1 MPACIFF
8 KNLII
13 TKILEIRR
21 KPDFDNE
28 KIGAKT
34 QYLKKMNDAQSAFDS
49 EFLKKLEYLYIVS
62 KKIFAGRIKA
72 ERRTTR
78 RGVSVEFAD
87 YRNYTPG
94 DDFRYIDWN
103 AFARLDELLLKLYEE
118 REDLH
123 IYFLVDASQ
132 SMTYGGELPKLIY
145 AKRVAAALAY
155 IGLSNLDRISIT
167 SFNNTGVNR
176 LPTERGKGKI
186 FTVLDFLDQ
195 INGNG
200 ETDLEN
206 AFHNFVHTTK
216 RRGLVVLISDL
227 FDPSGFTQGLNVL
240 KFQKH
245 ELFVIHIIDQKEVAP
260 DLLGDYHLV
269 DVETNQLR
277 QVTINENH
285 LKRYQALFQKYCDD
299 MDLYCT
305 QREISLVRTT
315 TESPFEELILRIF
328 RMGGFVS

>member
-1 MPACIFF
+1 M
-8 KNLII
+8 
-13 TKILEIRR
+13 
-21 KPDFDNE
+21 NE
-28 KIGAKT
+28 T
-34 QYLKKMNDAQSAFDS
+34 ESAFDS
-49 EFLKKLEYLYIVS
+49 DFLKKLEYLYIVS

-72 ERRTTR
+72 ERRSTR

-87 YRNYTPG
+87 YRNYTAG

-132 SMTYGGELPKLIY
+132 SMTYGELPKLIY

-155 IGLSNLDRISIT
+155 IGLSNLDRIGIT
-167 SFNNTGVNR
+167 AFNTTDMNR

-186 FTVLDFLDQ
+186 FTVLNFLDQ
-195 INGNG
+195 IDGTG
-200 ETDLEN
+200 ETDLES
-206 AFHNFVHTTK
+206 AFHNFVHMTK

-227 FDPSGFTQGLNVL
+227 FDPKGFTAGLNML

-245 ELFVIHIIDQKEVAP
+245 DLFVIHIIDEKEAEP
-260 DLLGDYHLV
+260 NLLGDYHLV
-269 DVETNQLR
+269 DVETDQLR
-277 QVTINENH
+277 PVTINENH
-285 LKRYQALFQKYCDD
+285 IKRYQVLFKKYCDD
-299 MDLYCT
+299 LDRYCT
-305 QREISLVRTT
+305 QREISLVRTMT
-315 TESPFEELILRIF
+315 KAPFEELILRIF

>member
-1 MPACIFF
+1 M
-8 KNLII
+8 
-13 TKILEIRR
+13 
-21 KPDFDNE
+21 
-28 KIGAKT
+28 
-34 QYLKKMNDAQSAFDS
+34 QNDTQSAFDS

-72 ERRTTR
+72 ERRSTR

-123 IYFLVDASQ
+123 IYFLVDVSQ
-132 SMTYGGELPKLIY
+132 SMTYGELPKLIY

-155 IGLSNLDRISIT
+155 IGLSNLDRIGIT
-167 SFNNTGVNR
+167 AFNTTDMNR

-186 FTVLDFLDQ
+186 FTVLNFLDQ
-195 INGNG
+195 INGSG
-200 ETDLEN
+200 ETDLEH
-206 AFHNFVHTTK
+206 AFQTFVHQTK

-227 FDPSGFTQGLNVL
+227 FDPKGFTAGLNML

-245 ELFVIHIIDQKEVAP
+245 DLFVIHIIDEKEAEP
-260 DLLGDYHLV
+260 TLLGDYHLV

-277 QVTINENH
+277 PVTINENH
-285 LKRYQALFQKYCDD
+285 IKRYQALFQKYCDD
-299 MDLYCT
+299 LDRYCR
-305 QREISLVRTT
+305 QREISLVRTMT
-315 TESPFEELILRIF
+315 KAPFEELILRIF

>member
-1 MPACIFF
+1 M
-8 KNLII
+8 
-13 TKILEIRR
+13 
-21 KPDFDNE
+21 NE
-28 KIGAKT
+28 T
-34 QYLKKMNDAQSAFDS
+34 ESAFDS
-49 EFLKKLEYLYIVS
+49 DFLKKLEYLYIVS

-72 ERRTTR
+72 ERRSTR

-87 YRNYTPG
+87 YRNYTAG

-132 SMTYGGELPKLIY
+132 SMTYGELPKLIY

-155 IGLSNLDRISIT
+155 IGLSNLDRIGIT
-167 SFNNTGVNR
+167 AFNTTDMNR

-186 FTVLDFLDQ
+186 FTVLNFLDQ
-195 INGNG
+195 IDGTG
-200 ETDLEN
+200 ETDLES
-206 AFHNFVHTTK
+206 AFHNFVHMTK

-227 FDPSGFTQGLNVL
+227 FDPKGFTAGLNML

-245 ELFVIHIIDQKEVAP
+245 DLFVIHIIDEREAEP
-260 DLLGDYHLV
+260 NLLGDYHLV
-269 DVETNQLR
+269 DVETDQLR
-277 QVTINENH
+277 PVTINENH
-285 LKRYQALFQKYCDD
+285 IKRYQALFKKYCDD
-299 MDLYCT
+299 LDRYCT
-305 QREISLVRTT
+305 QREISIVRTMT
-315 TESPFEELILRIF
+315 KAPFEELILRIF

>member
-1 MPACIFF
+1 
-8 KNLII
+8 
-13 TKILEIRR
+13 
-21 KPDFDNE
+21 
-28 KIGAKT
+28 
-34 QYLKKMNDAQSAFDS
+34 MNNTQSAFDS

-72 ERRTTR
+72 ERRSTR

-87 YRNYTPG
+87 YRNYTAG

-123 IYFLVDASQ
+123 IYFLVDTSR
-132 SMTYGGELPKLIY
+132 SMTYGEPQKLLY

-155 IGLSNLDRISIT
+155 IGLSNLDRVSIT
-167 SFNNTGVNR
+167 AFTDTDQER

-186 FTVLDFLDQ
+186 FTVLDFLDR
-195 INGNG
+195 IDGAG
-200 ETDLEN
+200 ETNLQT

-227 FDPSGFTQGLNVL
+227 FDPSGFTNGLNVL

-245 ELFVIHIIDQKEVAP
+245 DLFIIHIIDEREAEP
-260 DLLGDYHLV
+260 TLLGDYHLV
-269 DVETNQLR
+269 DVETDQLR
-277 QVTINENH
+277 PVTVNESH
-285 LKRYQALFQKYCDD
+285 IKRYKALFQKYCE
-299 MDLYCT
+299 DLDRYCV
-305 QREISLVRTT
+305 QREIGFIRTT
-315 TESPFEELILRIF
+315 TQLPFDELILRIF

>member
-1 MPACIFF
+1 
-8 KNLII
+8 
-13 TKILEIRR
+13 
-21 KPDFDNE
+21 
-28 KIGAKT
+28 
-34 QYLKKMNDAQSAFDS
+34 MNNTQSAFDS

-72 ERRTTR
+72 ERRSTR

-87 YRNYTPG
+87 YRNYTAG

-123 IYFLVDASQ
+123 IYFLVDASR
-132 SMTYGGELPKLIY
+132 SMTYGEPEKLLY

-155 IGLSNLDRISIT
+155 IGLSNLDRVSIT
-167 SFNNTGVNR
+167 AFTDTDQER

-186 FTVLDFLDQ
+186 FTVLDFLDR
-195 INGNG
+195 IDGAG
-200 ETDLEN
+200 ETNLQT

-227 FDPSGFTQGLNVL
+227 FDPSGFTNGLNVL

-245 ELFVIHIIDQKEVAP
+245 DLFIIHIIDEREAEP
-260 DLLGDYHLV
+260 TLLGDYHLV
-269 DVETNQLR
+269 DVETDQLR
-277 QVTINENH
+277 PVTVNESH
-285 LKRYQALFQKYCDD
+285 IKRYKALFQKYCE
-299 MDLYCT
+299 DLDHYCV
-305 QREISLVRTT
+305 QREIGFIRTT
-315 TESPFEELILRIF
+315 TQLPFDELILRIF

>member
-1 MPACIFF
+1 
-8 KNLII
+8 
-13 TKILEIRR
+13 
-21 KPDFDNE
+21 
-28 KIGAKT
+28 
-34 QYLKKMNDAQSAFDS
+34 MNDTQSAFDS
-49 EFLKKLEYLYIVS
+49 DFLKQLEYLYIIS

-72 ERRTTR
+72 ERRSTR

-87 YRNYTPG
+87 YRNYTAG

-132 SMTYGGELPKLIY
+132 SMTYGELPKLIY

-155 IGLSNLDRISIT
+155 IGLSNLDRIGIT
-167 SFNNTGVNR
+167 VFNTTDTNR

-186 FTVLDFLDQ
+186 FTVLNFLDQ
-195 INGNG
+195 INGSG
-200 ETDLEN
+200 ETDLEH
-206 AFHNFVHTTK
+206 AFRNFVHMTK

-227 FDPSGFTQGLNVL
+227 FDPKGFTAGLDIL

-245 ELFVIHIIDQKEVAP
+245 DIFVIHIIDEKEADP
-260 DLLGDYHLV
+260 NLLGDYHLV

-277 QVTINENH
+277 PVTINENH
-285 LKRYQALFQKYCDD
+285 IKRYKALFNKYCDD
-299 MDLYCT
+299 LDRYCT
-305 QREISLVRTT
+305 QREISLVRTMT
-315 TESPFEELILRIF
+315 KAPFEELILRIF
-328 RMGGFVS
+328 RMGGFVA

>member
-1 MPACIFF
+1 MGSPA
-8 KNLII
+8 
-13 TKILEIRR
+13 RR
-21 KPDFDNE
+21 V
-28 KIGAKT
+28 
-34 QYLKKMNDAQSAFDS
+34 MNDTQSAFDS

-72 ERRTTR
+72 ERRSTR

-123 IYFLVDASQ
+123 IYILVDASQ
-132 SMTYGGELPKLIY
+132 SMTYGELPKLIY

-155 IGLSNLDRISIT
+155 IGLSNLDRIGIT
-167 SFNNTGVNR
+167 AFNTTDMNR

-186 FTVLDFLDQ
+186 FTVLNFLDQ
-195 INGNG
+195 INGTG
-200 ETDLEN
+200 ETDMEH
-206 AFHNFVHTTK
+206 AFRNFVHMTK
-216 RRGLVVLISDL
+216 RRGLVVVISDL
-227 FDPSGFTQGLNVL
+227 FDPKGFTAGLNML

-245 ELFVIHIIDQKEVAP
+245 DLFVIHIIDEKEAEP
-260 DLLGDYHLV
+260 NLLGDYHLV
-269 DVETNQLR
+269 DVETDQLR
-277 QVTINENH
+277 PVTINENH
-285 LKRYQALFQKYCDD
+285 IKRYKALFNKYCDD
-299 MDLYCT
+299 LDRYCT
-305 QREISLVRTT
+305 QREISLVRTMT
-315 TESPFEELILRIF
+315 KAPFEELILRIF

>member
-1 MPACIFF
+1 
-8 KNLII
+8 
-13 TKILEIRR
+13 
-21 KPDFDNE
+21 
-28 KIGAKT
+28 
-34 QYLKKMNDAQSAFDS
+34 MNNTQSAFDS

-72 ERRTTR
+72 ERRSTR

-87 YRNYTPG
+87 YRNYTAG

-123 IYFLVDASQ
+123 IYFLVDASR
-132 SMTYGGELPKLIY
+132 SMTYGEPQKLIY

-155 IGLSNLDRISIT
+155 IGLSNLDRVSIT
-167 SFNNTGVNR
+167 AFTDTDQER

-186 FTVLDFLDQ
+186 FTVLDFLDR
-195 INGNG
+195 IDGAG
-200 ETDLEN
+200 ETNLQT

-227 FDPSGFTQGLNVL
+227 FDPSGFTNGLNVL

-245 ELFVIHIIDQKEVAP
+245 DLFIIHIIDEREAEP
-260 DLLGDYHLV
+260 TLLGDYHLV
-269 DVETNQLR
+269 DVETDQLR
-277 QVTINENH
+277 PVTVNESH
-285 LKRYQALFQKYCDD
+285 IKRYKALFQKYCE
-299 MDLYCT
+299 DLDRYCV
-305 QREISLVRTT
+305 QREIGFIRTT
-315 TESPFEELILRIF
+315 TQLPFDELILQIF

>member
-1 MPACIFF
+1 
-8 KNLII
+8 
-13 TKILEIRR
+13 
-21 KPDFDNE
+21 
-28 KIGAKT
+28 
-34 QYLKKMNDAQSAFDS
+34 MNNTQSAFDS

-72 ERRTTR
+72 ERRSTR

-87 YRNYTPG
+87 YRNYTAG

-123 IYFLVDASQ
+123 IYFLVDTSR
-132 SMTYGGELPKLIY
+132 SMTYGEPQKLIY

-155 IGLSNLDRISIT
+155 IGLSNLDRVSIT
-167 SFNNTGVNR
+167 AFTDTDQER

-186 FTVLDFLDQ
+186 FTVLDFLDR
-195 INGNG
+195 IDGAG
-200 ETDLEN
+200 ETNLQT

-227 FDPSGFTQGLNVL
+227 FDPSGFTNGLNVL

-245 ELFVIHIIDQKEVAP
+245 DLFIIHIIDEREAEP
-260 DLLGDYHLV
+260 TLLGDYHLV
-269 DVETNQLR
+269 DVETDQLR
-277 QVTINENH
+277 PVTVNESH
-285 LKRYQALFQKYCDD
+285 IKRYKALFQKYCE
-299 MDLYCT
+299 DLDRYCV
-305 QREISLVRTT
+305 QREIGFIRTT
-315 TESPFEELILRIF
+315 TQLPFDELILRIF

>member
-1 MPACIFF
+1 M
-8 KNLII
+8 N
-13 TKILEIRR
+13 
-21 KPDFDNE
+21 N
-28 KIGAKT
+28 T
-34 QYLKKMNDAQSAFDS
+34 QSTFDS

-72 ERRTTR
+72 ERRSTR

-87 YRNYTPG
+87 YRNYTAG

-123 IYFLVDASQ
+123 IYFLVDASR
-132 SMTYGGELPKLIY
+132 SMTYGEPEKLLY
-145 AKRVAAALAY
+145 AKRVAAGLAY
-155 IGLSNLDRISIT
+155 IGLSNLDRVSIT
-167 SFNNTGVNR
+167 AFTDTDQER

-186 FTVLDFLDQ
+186 FTLLDFLDR
-195 INGNG
+195 IDGAG
-200 ETDLEN
+200 ETNLQT

-227 FDPSGFTQGLNVL
+227 FDPRGFTNGLNVL

-245 ELFVIHIIDQKEVAP
+245 DLFIIHIIDEREAEP
-260 DLLGDYHLV
+260 TLLGDYHLV
-269 DVETNQLR
+269 DVETDQLR
-277 QVTINENH
+277 PVTVNESH
-285 LKRYQALFQKYCDD
+285 IKRYKALFQKYCE
-299 MDLYCT
+299 DLDRYYV
-305 QREISLVRTT
+305 QREIGFIRTT
-315 TESPFEELILRIF
+315 TQLPFDELILRIF

>member
-1 MPACIFF
+1 
-8 KNLII
+8 
-13 TKILEIRR
+13 
-21 KPDFDNE
+21 
-28 KIGAKT
+28 
-34 QYLKKMNDAQSAFDS
+34 MNDTQSAFDS
-49 EFLKKLEYLYIVS
+49 DFLKKLEYLYIVS

-72 ERRTTR
+72 ERRSTR

-87 YRNYTPG
+87 YRNYTAG

-132 SMTYGGELPKLIY
+132 SMTYGELPKLIY

-155 IGLSNLDRISIT
+155 IGLSNLDRIGIT
-167 SFNNTGVNR
+167 AFNTTDMNR

-186 FTVLDFLDQ
+186 FTVLNFLDQ
-195 INGNG
+195 INGTG
-200 ETDLEN
+200 ETDLES
-206 AFHNFVHTTK
+206 AFHNFVHMTK

-227 FDPSGFTQGLNVL
+227 FDPKGFTAGLNML

-245 ELFVIHIIDQKEVAP
+245 DLFVIHIIDEKEAEP
-260 DLLGDYHLV
+260 NLLGDYHLV
-269 DVETNQLR
+269 DVETDQLR
-277 QVTINENH
+277 PVTINENH
-285 LKRYQALFQKYCDD
+285 IKRYQALFKKYCDD
-299 MDLYCT
+299 LDRYCT
-305 QREISLVRTT
+305 QREISIVRTMT
-315 TESPFEELILRIF
+315 KAPFEELILRIF

>member
-1 MPACIFF
+1 
-8 KNLII
+8 
-13 TKILEIRR
+13 
-21 KPDFDNE
+21 
-28 KIGAKT
+28 
-34 QYLKKMNDAQSAFDS
+34 MNDTQSAFDS
-49 EFLKKLEYLYIVS
+49 DFLKKLEYLYIIS

-72 ERRTTR
+72 ERRSTR

-132 SMTYGGELPKLIY
+132 SMTYGELPKLIY

-155 IGLSNLDRISIT
+155 IGLSNLDRIGIT
-167 SFNNTGVNR
+167 AFNTTDMNR

-186 FTVLDFLDQ
+186 FTVLNFLDQ
-195 INGNG
+195 IEATG

-206 AFHNFVHTTK
+206 AFHNFAHMTK

-227 FDPSGFTQGLNVL
+227 FDPKGFIAGLNML

-245 ELFVIHIIDQKEVAP
+245 DLFVIHIIDEKEAEP
-260 DLLGDYHLV
+260 NLLGDYHLV

-277 QVTINENH
+277 PVTINENH
-285 LKRYQALFQKYCDD
+285 IKRYKALFDKYCEDID
-299 MDLYCT
+299 RFCL
-305 QREISLVRTT
+305 QREISFVRTMT
-315 TESPFEELILRIF
+315 KAPFEELILRIF
-328 RMGGFVS
+328 RLGGFVS

>member
-1 MPACIFF
+1 
-8 KNLII
+8 
-13 TKILEIRR
+13 
-21 KPDFDNE
+21 
-28 KIGAKT
+28 
-34 QYLKKMNDAQSAFDS
+34 MNDTQSAFDS

-72 ERRTTR
+72 ERRSTR

-132 SMTYGGELPKLIY
+132 SMTYGELPKLIY

-155 IGLSNLDRISIT
+155 IGLSNLDRIGIT
-167 SFNNTGVNR
+167 VFNTTDMNR

-186 FTVLDFLDQ
+186 FTVLNFLDQ
-195 INGNG
+195 INGTG
-200 ETDLEN
+200 ETDMEH
-206 AFHNFVHTTK
+206 AFRNFVHMTK
-216 RRGLVVLISDL
+216 RRGLVVVISDL
-227 FDPSGFTQGLNVL
+227 FDPKGFTAGLNML

-245 ELFVIHIIDQKEVAP
+245 DLFVIHIIDEKEAEP
-260 DLLGDYHLV
+260 TLLGDYHLV
-269 DVETNQLR
+269 DVETDQLR
-277 QVTINENH
+277 PVTINENH
-285 LKRYQALFQKYCDD
+285 IKRYKALFNKYCDD
-299 MDLYCT
+299 LDRYCM
-305 QREISLVRTT
+305 QREISLVRTMT
-315 TESPFEELILRIF
+315 KAPFEELILRIF

>member
-1 MPACIFF
+1 M
-8 KNLII
+8 
-13 TKILEIRR
+13 
-21 KPDFDNE
+21 
-28 KIGAKT
+28 
-34 QYLKKMNDAQSAFDS
+34 MNDTQSAFDS

-72 ERRTTR
+72 ERRSTR

-87 YRNYTPG
+87 YRNYTAG

-132 SMTYGGELPKLIY
+132 SMTYGALPKLIY

-167 SFNNTGVNR
+167 AFNNTGMNR

-195 INGNG
+195 IERHRRNG
-200 ETDLEN
+200 
-206 AFHNFVHTTK
+206 
-216 RRGLVVLISDL
+216 
-227 FDPSGFTQGLNVL
+227 
-240 KFQKH
+240 
-245 ELFVIHIIDQKEVAP
+245 
-260 DLLGDYHLV
+260 
-269 DVETNQLR
+269 
-277 QVTINENH
+277 
-285 LKRYQALFQKYCDD
+285 
-299 MDLYCT
+299 
-305 QREISLVRTT
+305 
-315 TESPFEELILRIF
+315 F
-328 RMGGFVS
+328 RKCLP

>member
-1 MPACIFF
+1 
-8 KNLII
+8 
-13 TKILEIRR
+13 
-21 KPDFDNE
+21 
-28 KIGAKT
+28 
-34 QYLKKMNDAQSAFDS
+34 MNDTESAFDS
-49 EFLKKLEYLYIVS
+49 DFLKKLEYLYIVS

-72 ERRTTR
+72 ERRSTR

-87 YRNYTPG
+87 YRNYTAG

-132 SMTYGGELPKLIY
+132 SMTYGELPKLIY

-155 IGLSNLDRISIT
+155 IGLSNLDRIGIT
-167 SFNNTGVNR
+167 AFNTTDMNR

-186 FTVLDFLDQ
+186 FTVLNFLDQ
-195 INGNG
+195 IAGTG
-200 ETDLEN
+200 ETDLES
-206 AFHNFVHTTK
+206 AFHNFVHMTK

-227 FDPSGFTQGLNVL
+227 FDPKGFTAGLNML

-245 ELFVIHIIDQKEVAP
+245 DLFVIHIIDEKEAEP
-260 DLLGDYHLV
+260 NLLGDYHLV
-269 DVETNQLR
+269 DVETDQLR
-277 QVTINENH
+277 PVTINENH
-285 LKRYQALFQKYCDD
+285 IKRYQVLFKKYCDD
-299 MDLYCT
+299 LDRYCT
-305 QREISLVRTT
+305 QREISLVRTMT
-315 TESPFEELILRIF
+315 KAPFEELILRIF

>member
-1 MPACIFF
+1 M
-8 KNLII
+8 
-13 TKILEIRR
+13 
-21 KPDFDNE
+21 
-28 KIGAKT
+28 
-34 QYLKKMNDAQSAFDS
+34 QNDTQSAFDS

-62 KKIFAGRIKA
+62 KKIFSGRIKA
-72 ERRTTR
+72 ERRSTR

-123 IYFLVDASQ
+123 IYFLVDVSQ
-132 SMTYGGELPKLIY
+132 SMTYGELPKLIY

-155 IGLSNLDRISIT
+155 IGLSNLDRIGIT
-167 SFNNTGVNR
+167 AFNTTDMNR
-176 LPTERGKGKI
+176 LPTERGKAKI
-186 FTVLDFLDQ
+186 FTVLNFLDQ
-195 INGNG
+195 INGSG
-200 ETDLEN
+200 ETDLEH
-206 AFHNFVHTTK
+206 AFQNFVHQTK

-227 FDPSGFTQGLNVL
+227 FDPKGFTAGLNML

-245 ELFVIHIIDQKEVAP
+245 DLFVIHLIDEKEAEP
-260 DLLGDYHLV
+260 SLLGDYHLV

-277 QVTINENH
+277 PVTINENH
-285 LKRYQALFQKYCDD
+285 IKRYQALFQKYCDD
-299 MDLYCT
+299 LDRYCR

-315 TESPFEELILRIF
+315 TKAPFEELILRIF

>member
-1 MPACIFF
+1 
-8 KNLII
+8 
-13 TKILEIRR
+13 
-21 KPDFDNE
+21 
-28 KIGAKT
+28 
-34 QYLKKMNDAQSAFDS
+34 MNNTQSAFDS

-72 ERRTTR
+72 ERRSTR

-87 YRNYTPG
+87 YRNYTAG

-123 IYFLVDASQ
+123 IYFLVDTSR
-132 SMTYGGELPKLIY
+132 SMTYGEPQKLIY

-155 IGLSNLDRISIT
+155 IGLSNLDRVSIT
-167 SFNNTGVNR
+167 AFTDTDQER

-186 FTVLDFLDQ
+186 FTVLDFLDR
-195 INGNG
+195 IDGAG
-200 ETDLEN
+200 ETNLQT

-227 FDPSGFTQGLNVL
+227 FDPSGFTNGLNVL

-245 ELFVIHIIDQKEVAP
+245 DLFIIHIIDEREAEP
-260 DLLGDYHLV
+260 TLLGDYHLV
-269 DVETNQLR
+269 DVETDQLR
-277 QVTINENH
+277 PVTVNESH
-285 LKRYQALFQKYCDD
+285 IKRYKALFQKYCE
-299 MDLYCT
+299 DLDHYCV
-305 QREISLVRTT
+305 QREIGFIRTT
-315 TESPFEELILRIF
+315 TQLPFDELILRIF

>member
-1 MPACIFF
+1 
-8 KNLII
+8 
-13 TKILEIRR
+13 
-21 KPDFDNE
+21 
-28 KIGAKT
+28 
-34 QYLKKMNDAQSAFDS
+34 MNDTESAFDS
-49 EFLKKLEYLYIVS
+49 DFLKKLEYLYIVS

-72 ERRTTR
+72 ERRSTR

-87 YRNYTPG
+87 YRNYTAG

-132 SMTYGGELPKLIY
+132 SMTYGELPKLIY

-155 IGLSNLDRISIT
+155 IGLSNLDRIGIT
-167 SFNNTGVNR
+167 AFNTTDMNR

-186 FTVLDFLDQ
+186 FTVLNFLDQ
-195 INGNG
+195 IDGTG

-206 AFHNFVHTTK
+206 AFHNFVHMTK

-227 FDPSGFTQGLNVL
+227 FDPKGFTAGLNML

-245 ELFVIHIIDQKEVAP
+245 DLFVIHIIDEKEAEP
-260 DLLGDYHLV
+260 NLLGDYHLV
-269 DVETNQLR
+269 DVETDQLR
-277 QVTINENH
+277 PVTINENH
-285 LKRYQALFQKYCDD
+285 IKRYQALFKKYCDD
-299 MDLYCT
+299 LDRYCT
-305 QREISLVRTT
+305 QREISLVRTMT
-315 TESPFEELILRIF
+315 KAPFEELILRIF

>member
-1 MPACIFF
+1 
-8 KNLII
+8 
-13 TKILEIRR
+13 
-21 KPDFDNE
+21 
-28 KIGAKT
+28 
-34 QYLKKMNDAQSAFDS
+34 MNNTQSAFDS

-72 ERRTTR
+72 ERRSTR

-87 YRNYTPG
+87 YRNYTAG

-123 IYFLVDASQ
+123 IYFLVDTSR
-132 SMTYGGELPKLIY
+132 SMTYGEPEKLLY

-155 IGLSNLDRISIT
+155 IGLSNLDRVSIT
-167 SFNNTGVNR
+167 AFTDTDQER

-186 FTVLDFLDQ
+186 FTVLDFLDR
-195 INGNG
+195 IDGAG
-200 ETDLEN
+200 ETNLQT

-227 FDPSGFTQGLNVL
+227 FDPSGFTNGLNVL

-245 ELFVIHIIDQKEVAP
+245 DLFIIHIIDEREAEP
-260 DLLGDYHLV
+260 TLLGDYHLV
-269 DVETNQLR
+269 DVETDQLR
-277 QVTINENH
+277 PVTVNESH
-285 LKRYQALFQKYCDD
+285 IKRYKALFQKYCE
-299 MDLYCT
+299 DLDRYCV
-305 QREISLVRTT
+305 QREIGFIRTT
-315 TESPFEELILRIF
+315 TQLPFDELILRIF

>member
-1 MPACIFF
+1 
-8 KNLII
+8 
-13 TKILEIRR
+13 
-21 KPDFDNE
+21 
-28 KIGAKT
+28 
-34 QYLKKMNDAQSAFDS
+34 MNDTQSAFDS

-72 ERRTTR
+72 ERSSTR

-132 SMTYGGELPKLIY
+132 SMTYGELPKLIY

-155 IGLSNLDRISIT
+155 IGLSNLDRIGIT
-167 SFNNTGVNR
+167 AFNTTDMNR

-186 FTVLDFLDQ
+186 FTVLNFLDQ
-195 INGNG
+195 INGTG
-200 ETDLEN
+200 ETDMEH
-206 AFHNFVHTTK
+206 AFRNFVHMTK
-216 RRGLVVLISDL
+216 RRGLVVVISDL
-227 FDPSGFTQGLNVL
+227 FDPKGFTAGLNML

-245 ELFVIHIIDQKEVAP
+245 DLFVIHIIDEKEAEP
-260 DLLGDYHLV
+260 NLLGDYHLV
-269 DVETNQLR
+269 DVETDQLR
-277 QVTINENH
+277 PVTINENH
-285 LKRYQALFQKYCDD
+285 IKRYKALFNKYCDD
-299 MDLYCT
+299 LDRYCT

-315 TESPFEELILRIF
+315 TKAPFEELILRIF

>member
-1 MPACIFF
+1 M
-8 KNLII
+8 N
-13 TKILEIRR
+13 
-21 KPDFDNE
+21 N
-28 KIGAKT
+28 T
-34 QYLKKMNDAQSAFDS
+34 QSTFDS

-72 ERRTTR
+72 ERRSTR

-87 YRNYTPG
+87 YRNYTAG

-123 IYFLVDASQ
+123 IYFLVDASR
-132 SMTYGGELPKLIY
+132 SMTYGEPEKLLY
-145 AKRVAAALAY
+145 AKRVAAGLAY
-155 IGLSNLDRISIT
+155 IGLSNLDRVSIT
-167 SFNNTGVNR
+167 AFTDTDQER

-186 FTVLDFLDQ
+186 FTLLDFLDR
-195 INGNG
+195 IDGAG
-200 ETDLEN
+200 ETNLQT

-227 FDPSGFTQGLNVL
+227 FDPRGFTNGLNVL

-245 ELFVIHIIDQKEVAP
+245 DLFIIHIIDEREAEP
-260 DLLGDYHLV
+260 TLLGDYHLV
-269 DVETNQLR
+269 DVETDQLR
-277 QVTINENH
+277 PVTVNESH
-285 LKRYQALFQKYCDD
+285 IKRYKALFQKYCDD
-299 MDLYCT
+299 LDRYCV
-305 QREISLVRTT
+305 QREIGFIRTT
-315 TESPFEELILRIF
+315 TQLPFDELILRIF

>member
-1 MPACIFF
+1 M
-8 KNLII
+8 
-13 TKILEIRR
+13 
-21 KPDFDNE
+21 
-28 KIGAKT
+28 
-34 QYLKKMNDAQSAFDS
+34 QNDTQSAFDS
-49 EFLKKLEYLYIVS
+49 EYLKKLEYLYIVS

-72 ERRTTR
+72 ERRSTR

-123 IYFLVDASQ
+123 IYFLVDVSQ
-132 SMTYGGELPKLIY
+132 SMTYGELPKLIY

-155 IGLSNLDRISIT
+155 IGLSNLDRIGIT
-167 SFNNTGVNR
+167 AFNTTDMNR

-186 FTVLDFLDQ
+186 FTVLNFLDQ
-195 INGNG
+195 INGSG
-200 ETDLEN
+200 ETNLEQ
-206 AFHNFVHTTK
+206 AFQNFVHQTK

-227 FDPSGFTQGLNVL
+227 FDPKGFTSGLNML

-245 ELFVIHIIDQKEVAP
+245 DLFVIHIIDEKEADP
-260 DLLGDYHLV
+260 TLLGDYHLV

-277 QVTINENH
+277 PVTINENH
-285 LKRYQALFQKYCDD
+285 IKRYQTLFQKYCDD
-299 MDLYCT
+299 LDRYCR
-305 QREISLVRTT
+305 QREISLVRTMT
-315 TESPFEELILRIF
+315 KAPFEELILRIF

>member
-1 MPACIFF
+1 
-8 KNLII
+8 
-13 TKILEIRR
+13 
-21 KPDFDNE
+21 
-28 KIGAKT
+28 
-34 QYLKKMNDAQSAFDS
+34 MNNDTQSAFDS

-72 ERRTTR
+72 ERRSTR

-123 IYFLVDASQ
+123 IYFLVDVSQ
-132 SMTYGGELPKLIY
+132 SMTYGELPKLIY

-155 IGLSNLDRISIT
+155 IGLSNLDRIGIT
-167 SFNNTGVNR
+167 AFNTTDMNR

-186 FTVLDFLDQ
+186 FTVLNFLDQ
-195 INGNG
+195 INGGG
-200 ETDLEN
+200 ETDMEL
-206 AFHNFVHTTK
+206 AFQNFVHQTK

-227 FDPSGFTQGLNVL
+227 FDPKGFTAGLNML

-245 ELFVIHIIDQKEVAP
+245 DLFVIHIIDEKEAEP
-260 DLLGDYHLV
+260 TLLGDYHLV
-269 DVETNQLR
+269 DVETDQLR
-277 QVTINENH
+277 PVTINENH
-285 LKRYQALFQKYCDD
+285 IKRYQALFQKYCDD
-299 MDLYCT
+299 LDRYCR
-305 QREISLVRTT
+305 QREISLVRTMT
-315 TESPFEELILRIF
+315 KAPFEELILRIF

>member
-1 MPACIFF
+1 M
-8 KNLII
+8 
-13 TKILEIRR
+13 
-21 KPDFDNE
+21 NE
-28 KIGAKT
+28 T
-34 QYLKKMNDAQSAFDS
+34 QSAFDS
-49 EFLKKLEYLYIVS
+49 DFLKKLEYLYIVS

-72 ERRTTR
+72 ERRSTR

-87 YRNYTPG
+87 YRNYTAG

-132 SMTYGGELPKLIY
+132 SMTYGELPKLIY

-155 IGLSNLDRISIT
+155 IGLSNLDRIGIT
-167 SFNNTGVNR
+167 AFNTTDMNR

-186 FTVLDFLDQ
+186 FTVLNFLDQ
-195 INGNG
+195 INGTG
-200 ETDLEN
+200 ETDLEH

-227 FDPSGFTQGLNVL
+227 FDPKGFSAGLNML

-245 ELFVIHIIDQKEVAP
+245 DIFVVHIVDEKEAEP
-260 DLLGDYHLV
+260 TLLGDYHLV

-277 QVTINENH
+277 PVTINENH
-285 LKRYQALFQKYCDD
+285 IKRYKALFEKYCDD
-299 MDLYCT
+299 LDRYCM
-305 QREISLVRTT
+305 QREISLVRTMT
-315 TESPFEELILRIF
+315 KTPFDELILRIF

>member
-1 MPACIFF
+1 
-8 KNLII
+8 
-13 TKILEIRR
+13 
-21 KPDFDNE
+21 
-28 KIGAKT
+28 
-34 QYLKKMNDAQSAFDS
+34 MNDTQSAFDS

-72 ERRTTR
+72 ERRSTR

-87 YRNYTPG
+87 YRNYTAG

-123 IYFLVDASQ
+123 IYFLVDVSH
-132 SMTYGGELPKLIY
+132 SMTYGELPKLTY

-155 IGLSNLDRISIT
+155 IGLSNLDRIGIT
-167 SFNNTGVNR
+167 AFNTTDTHR

-186 FTVLDFLDQ
+186 FNVLNFLDQ
-195 INGNG
+195 VQGTG
-200 ETDLEN
+200 ETDLEH
-206 AFHNFVHTTK
+206 AFHNFVHMTK

-227 FDPSGFTQGLNVL
+227 FDPKGFTSGLNML

-245 ELFVIHIIDQKEVAP
+245 DIFVIHIIDEKEAEP
-260 DLLGDYHLV
+260 TLLGDYHLV

-277 QVTINENH
+277 PVTINENH
-285 LKRYQALFQKYCDD
+285 IKRYKALFKKYCDD
-299 MDLYCT
+299 LDRYCT
-305 QREISLVRTT
+305 QREISLVRTMT
-315 TESPFEELILRIF
+315 KSPFEELILRIF